1 MATYAVIDDEKI
13 VEVLVPPDGFVFEDC
28 VHESMRGRFNL
39 VPDGTEKGA
48 SFVDGVWVAPEIA
61 QISELARA
69 ETPQELT
76 VSIPEFWRLWGL
88 AEWVAVEEMAKT
100 SPELDVLIK
109 RLNHARTT
117 EVPLHQYEREIAWIV
132 NNLTLIP
139 DSEKEGRFLQIISG
153 APV

>member
-1 MATYAVIDDEKI
+1 MATYAVIKNDKA
-13 VEVLVPPDGFVFEDC
+13 VEVLIPPEGFSLGDC
-28 VHESMRGRFNL
+28 IHESMQGNFIL

-48 SFVDGVWVAPEIA
+48 SLVDGVWVAPEI
-61 QISELARA
+61 SELVPLG
-69 ETPQELT
+69 TPQELT

-117 EVPLHQYEREIAWIV
+117 EVPLHEYGREIAWIV

-139 DSEKEGRFLQIISG
+139 DSEKEARFLQIISG
-153 APV
+153 TPV